1 MCRVLTQCSFCK
13 PGVSF
18 HDLPPISITSRNMLH
33 GTQQQSCKPF
43 IPRSA
48 SQSDAVLYCAP
59 IHRFIAGEGEK
70 KRKRNELSS
79 EVWKLLEHANLS
91 NDSKWWMWE
100 RRVGDSN
107 CFRLNTSSKRA
118 IPPQILLFGNYIPL
132 KYLRS
137 QKVDRFRKGLKWSL
151 YHCRLCEGSIDSVI
165 QTLRGSIIRS
175 PSICDYDVCFGVSP
189 PARLV
194 CDCNMMIHYISKWI
208 DTEVLASRQG
218 F

>member
-118 IPPQILLFGNYIPL
+118 IPPQILLFGNL
-132 KYLRS
+132 SNWGNFNDDLLW
-137 QKVDRFRKGLKWSL
+137 V
-151 YHCRLCEGSIDSVI
+151 CSVSACV
-165 QTLRGSIIRS
+165 TAY
-175 PSICDYDVCFGVSP
+175 PSS
-189 PARLV
+189 
-194 CDCNMMIHYISKWI
+194 
-208 DTEVLASRQG
+208 T
-218 F
+218 